1 MIMRSRVRIPPGA
14 GFFSSFNEGS
24 LAPRQGDD
32 SLVGPSVNTSK
43 TIYLISF
50 GLLLLV
56 PEPRSLND

>member
-1 MIMRSRVRIPPGA
+1 MTMRSRVRIPPGS
-14 GFFSSFNEGS
+14 SSFNEGS